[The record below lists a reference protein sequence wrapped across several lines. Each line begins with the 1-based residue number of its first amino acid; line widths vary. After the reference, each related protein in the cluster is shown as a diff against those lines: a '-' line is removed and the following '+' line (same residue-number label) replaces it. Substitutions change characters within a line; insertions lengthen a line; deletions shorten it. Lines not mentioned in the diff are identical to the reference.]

1 MVSSLRD
8 SAPKIPD
15 GRMNRNSSQGSN
27 GSNPNIQPAP
37 RQEMNDGDETDFD
50 NPDLN
55 LTTHKIPPLKPLINM
70 PRTRLNFDLDQEERE
85 IIAKA
90 DDLTREEIWELLEK
104 KRFEEL
110 RKRSIMLRGTMIG
123 QARCPKCTLQPPC
136 KHYESADLILKDAPD
151 IFLEP
156 EVKQVI
162 PPHKRENLLYSLRLK
177 SGRNAQQ
184 HSQMTGYNRQINED
198 SNVNLH

>member
-1 MVSSLRD
+1 MSL
-8 SAPKIPD
+8 
-15 GRMNRNSSQGSN
+15 NSHGSQQQHEQHERASQG
-27 GSNPNIQPAP
+27 
-37 RQEMNDGDETDFD
+37 EETDFE

-55 LTTHKIPPLKPLINM
+55 LTTHRIPPLKPLINM

-85 IIAKA
+85 IIARA
-90 DDLTREEIWELLEK
+90 DDLSREEIWELLEK

-136 KHYESADLILKDAPD
+136 KHYESPDQIMKDAPD
-151 IFLEP
+151 IFQEP
-156 EVKQVI
+156 EVKLVI

-177 SGRNAQQ
+177 S
-184 HSQMTGYNRQINED
+184 NRMHQP
-198 SNVNLH
+198 